1 MKKRFITAI
10 IFFLLISSGFY
21 FYLYPRLIIINGYV
35 AKIACSCYF
44 VSHLPEKRITEEELG
59 YFPVSLSRFKIDE
72 TTKSVTATFGGF
84 RKQTAVFTPGY
95 GCTLLPENNASSS
108 VLPFQRPTD
117 PERFDPFST
126 SFRDSLEN
134 FAPQKIARIDS
145 LVAEGFEENLKK
157 GKKNTRA
164 IVVLHRGTLLAE
176 KYGNGADAHTPL
188 LGWSMTKT
196 IMGILAGIM
205 AKEGKWQLSDQPL
218 FQNWS
223 DDSKKDIT
231 LRDLL
236 QMRSGLRWE
245 EKYSD
250 LSEATIMLYD
260 QPNMGLYASEQPL
273 QDSTPFWYYSSGT
286 SNILSFLMAQK
297 FDTHQEYL
305 NYPYEQLF
313 KPLGISDFTLETDSE
328 GYYVMSSYGYGT
340 ARDWSKLGQLILQRG
355 VWQRDTLYHT
365 SWADFMATPAEGSNG
380 DYGGHIWL
388 NQGKKSPELS
398 TGSLFMQGYQGQ
410 YVYIIPELDLVV
422 VRLGNT
428 YTSSSLD
435 LDEWI
440 ITLAETIK
448 EITESSSHQ
457 Q

>member
-1 MKKRFITAI
+1 
-10 IFFLLISSGFY
+10 
-21 FYLYPRLIIINGYV
+21 
-35 AKIACSCYF
+35 
-44 VSHLPEKRITEEELG
+44 
-59 YFPVSLSRFKIDE
+59 
-72 TTKSVTATFGGF
+72 
-84 RKQTAVFTPGY
+84 
-95 GCTLLPENNASSS
+95 
-108 VLPFQRPTD
+108 
-117 PERFDPFST
+117 
-126 SFRDSLEN
+126 
-134 FAPQKIARIDS
+134 
-145 LVAEGFEENLKK
+145 
-157 GKKNTRA
+157 
-164 IVVLHRGTLLAE
+164 
-176 KYGNGADAHTPL
+176 
-188 LGWSMTKT
+188 
-196 IMGILAGIM
+196 
-205 AKEGKWQLSDQPL
+205 
-218 FQNWS
+218 
-223 DDSKKDIT
+223 
-231 LRDLL
+231 
-236 QMRSGLRWE
+236 MRSGLRWE

-365 SWADFMATPAEGSNG
+365 SWADFMASPAEGSNG

-457 Q
+457 QEKPIIISSDHILISGSISALEKQYLQTTTWKNSFPGYEMVPEQSNWKNKFTCLKGKRNSDSNKARHLIDNILRQPVLCGISFDDLRTCKIKNILCRYPIFKLRELSVVS